1 MASKM
6 SLDMSDFEKQMLK
19 KLNELQAD
27 VPKIVTKALEKT
39 HEIVT
44 EKALEA
50 MKKENLP
57 AKGKFSSSA
66 TEASIL
72 REAKVYGIGE
82 ALAVDVGFSI
92 GNGGLAS
99 IFLLYG
105 TPRMKKSQK
114 LYDAFFSNATKSEVL
129 TAQEQIIFNE
139 LQKIK
144 G

>member
-27 VPKIVTKALEKT
+27 VPKIGTKALEKT

-57 AKGKFSSSA
+57 AKGKFSSGA
-66 TEASIL
+66 TEASVY
-72 REAKVYGIGE
+72 REAKVYGVGE
-82 ALAVDVGFSI
+82 ALVVDVGFSI
-92 GNGGLAS
+92 SSGGLAS

>member
-27 VPKIVTKALEKT
+27 VSKIVTKALEKT

-57 AKGKFSSSA
+57 AKGKFSSGA
-66 TEASIL
+66 TEANIL

-114 LYDAFFSNATKSEVL
+114 LYDAFFSSATKSEVL